1 MKQKYKGI
9 KFLTPYFKAH
19 KKSILLTLFSMVG
32 VALSSA
38 FTAYFMKPLLNNL
51 FIQKSETMLYMMPL
65 IIVAI
70 FLSRGVFRFLSAYLS
85 ERIAI
90 EITQDIR
97 AKLYKKV
104 LNSRI
109 DAIEHKTLGD
119 INTRIIETVLN
130 LHQII
135 AKTIPNYLI
144 SLFTIFALVGT
155 IIYLNW
161 RLSLFAIIFAAIVIF
176 PVKILGKRVKRHV
189 HKAEEHVRELNERIN
204 ETFNHIDIVKVYN
217 QTKKEEKRFLG
228 YLEDYKKALLKLVK
242 YQELTS
248 PLMEFFVSLSVASVI
263 FFGGYEVIHNEMSV
277 GDFFAFLTALM
288 MLYAPI
294 KITTRNALMLNMLDS
309 YIDRVEN
316 ILHLRQED
324 SSKADIT
331 EPIREIAFRDVD
343 LTIGTKPILRQLNF
357 TIEQGKRVAIVG
369 KTGAGKSSLLSLLFG
384 FRSPT
389 NGVIEINSKPLES
402 YTISS
407 IREQFSYVN
416 QASGIFNLS
425 IKENILYGLEYD
437 EERYKKAVATA
448 HCEFIETLPGRDDF
462 IVGENGKRLSGG
474 QRQRIALARALYKDA
489 PIFVLDEATS
499 ALDNNTEA
507 LIQESIASIM
517 KNKTVLIIAH
527 RLQSIKQADSVIV
540 LEDGAI
546 VAMGSYDEVAKT
558 EAFRKNF
565 ALGA

>member
-1 MKQKYKGI
+1 MKQNYKGI

-565 ALGA
+565 ALGE

>member
-1 MKQKYKGI
+1 M
-9 KFLTPYFKAH
+9 
-19 KKSILLTLFSMVG
+19 MG

-65 IIVAI
+65 IIIAI

-85 ERIAI
+85 ERVAI

-135 AKTIPNYLI
+135 SKTIPNYLI
-144 SLFTIFALVGT
+144 SLFTIIALVGT

-161 RLSLFAIIFAAIVIF
+161 RLSLFAIIFALIVIF

-189 HKAEEHVRELNERIN
+189 HRAEGHVSELNERIN

-217 QTKKEEKRFLG
+217 QTKNEESRFLG
-228 YLEDYKKALLKLVK
+228 YLQDYKKALLKLVK

-263 FFGGYEVIHNEMSV
+263 FFGGYEVIHNKMSV

-294 KITTRNALMLNMLDS
+294 KITTRNSLMLNMLDS
-309 YIDRVEN
+309 YIERVEN
-316 ILHLRQED
+316 ILELKQED
-324 SSKADIT
+324 SNKPKLL
-331 EPIREIAFRDVD
+331 EPISVISFKDVD
-343 LTIGTKPILRQLNF
+343 LTINSKAILRQLNF
-357 TIEQGKRVAIVG
+357 TINRGKTVAIVG

-389 NGVIEINSKPLES
+389 NGSITINNTPLEEFV
-402 YTISS
+402 ISS
-407 IREQFSYVN
+407 VREQISYVN
-416 QASGIFNLS
+416 QASGIFNMS

-437 EERYKKAVATA
+437 EERYKKAVASA
-448 HCEFIETLPGRDDF
+448 HCEFIETLPEKDDF

-474 QRQRIALARALYKDA
+474 QRQRVALARALYKDA

-507 LIQESIASIM
+507 MIQESITSIM

-527 RLQSIKQADSVIV
+527 RLKSIEQADSVIV
-540 LEDGAI
+540 LENGAI
-546 VAMGSYDEVAKT
+546 AAMGSYEEVAKT
-558 EAFRKNF
+558 AAFRKNF
-565 ALGA
+565 ALEE

>member
-565 ALGA
+565 ALGE